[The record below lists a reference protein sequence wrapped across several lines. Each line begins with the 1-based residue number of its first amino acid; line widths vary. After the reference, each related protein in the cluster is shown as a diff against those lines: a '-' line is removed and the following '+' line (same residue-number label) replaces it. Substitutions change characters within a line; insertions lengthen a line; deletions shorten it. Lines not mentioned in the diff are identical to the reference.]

1 MKKINNI
8 GLINKYDYHIKYL
21 LSKTTNS
28 NIFDYYK
35 SSNKAILL
43 GNTYTPKNVCKKFKD
58 SLERILNLLD
68 MNVNTLIQSFDCNY
82 LKFSNPY
89 EEILKDLGFKFRIIS
104 ISSINTKNI
113 FKVYKEIKVLNYNL
127 SFIKYIYYYINTLYL
142 KNVLNKIDR
151 LIKDNIGFEIN
162 KGEYISTNK
171 FFVKEILEQNS
182 ILSINK
188 CYKKYLKKFNNIR
201 INKKDTI
208 KVKVFG
214 SDTYDVYSKLGI
226 YNIEPN
232 KESNILLYIKKQGCI
247 KNIFYEQYLK
257 EYSKKYNKKL
267 IVIEDINNFGG
278 ILL

>member
-8 GLINKYDYHIKYL
+8 GLINKCDYDIKYL

-28 NIFDYYK
+28 NIIDYYK
-35 SSNKAILL
+35 GNNKSSILSD
-43 GNTYTPKNVCKKFKD
+43 TYSPKNVCKKMKE
-58 SLERILNLLD
+58 SLERIFNLLD
-68 MNVNTLIQSFDCNY
+68 MDVDTLILSTTCNY
-82 LKFSNPY
+82 LRFYNPY
-89 EEILKDLGFKFRIIS
+89 EEILKDLGFKFRVLS
-104 ISSINTKNI
+104 ISSIKINNT
-113 FKVYKEIKVLNYNL
+113 FKVYKEVKVLNHDL
-127 SFIKYIYYYINTLYL
+127 SFIKYIYHYINTLYL
-142 KNVLNKIDR
+142 KNKLSKIDK
-151 LIKDNIGFEIN
+151 LIKENIGFEIN

-171 FFVKEILEQNS
+171 FFIKEILEQNTIFS
-182 ILSINK
+182 IRK
-188 CYKKYLKKFNNIR
+188 CYKKYLNKFNSIK
-201 INKKDTI
+201 IHKKDTI

-214 SDTYDVYSKLGI
+214 NDTYDVYSKLGI